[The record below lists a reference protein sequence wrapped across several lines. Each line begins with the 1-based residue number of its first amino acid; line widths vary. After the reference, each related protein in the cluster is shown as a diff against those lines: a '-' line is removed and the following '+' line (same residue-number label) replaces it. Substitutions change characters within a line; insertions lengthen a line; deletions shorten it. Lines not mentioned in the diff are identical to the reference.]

1 MDFSFLNIMIEN
13 FRSTNKADT
22 LSMDVQWH
30 LQVKSSFSVK
40 LLSTAII
47 TIASITT
54 VITSMYLLDVPS
66 QANLKLVFAQG
77 SNEYSSSMTP
87 VNETE
92 ANLTTTATVPTL
104 TTPGEKEF
112 YLFTAEIP
120 DVDEEKLK
128 IAGDAFSIPTMIVN
142 KGDNVTVHF
151 YNVDPVSDERHS
163 FTIGA
168 PYNVDADIAF
178 GESDVVNFLA
188 DHEGIFQYYWYRS
201 KTITMTKLISTTI
214 FLTQ

>member
-1 MDFSFLNIMIEN
+1 L
-13 FRSTNKADT
+13 K
-22 LSMDVQWH
+22 
-30 LQVKSSFSVK
+30 VKTSVSVN

-54 VITSMYLLDVPS
+54 VSTSIYLLDVPS
-66 QANLKLVFAQG
+66 QVNLKLVFAQA
-77 SNEYSSSMTP
+77 SNESSSSVTP
-87 VNETE
+87 VSETG
-92 ANLTTTATVPTL
+92 ANLTITTTATTVPTL
-104 TTPGEKEF
+104 TTPGVKEF

-128 IAGDAFSIPTMIVN
+128 VAGDAFSIPTMIVN

-151 YNVDPVSDERHS
+151 YNVDPVTDERHS

-178 GESDVVNFLA
+178 GESDVVSFMA
-188 DHEGIFQYYWYRS
+188 DHEGIFQYYCKYHLPV
-201 KTITMTKLISTTI
+201 MTGQL
-214 FLTQ
+214 QVVP

>member
-77 SNEYSSSMTP
+77 SNESSSSMTP

-92 ANLTTTATVPTL
+92 ANLTTTTTVPTL

-151 YNVDPVSDERHS
+151 YNVDPVTDERHS

-188 DHEGIFQYYWYRS
+188 DHEGIFQYYCKYHLPV
-201 KTITMTKLISTTI
+201 MTGQL
-214 FLTQ
+214 QVVP

>member
-1 MDFSFLNIMIEN
+1 
-13 FRSTNKADT
+13 
-22 LSMDVQWH
+22 
-30 LQVKSSFSVK
+30 LQVKSSVSVK

-47 TIASITT
+47 AIASITT
-54 VITSMYLLDVPS
+54 VITYMYLFDVPS
-66 QANLKLVFAQG
+66 QVNLRLFFAQG
-77 SNEYSSSMTP
+77 INESSSSMMP

-92 ANLTTTATVPTL
+92 ADLTTTTTATTVPTL
-104 TTPGEKEF
+104 MTPGAKEF

-128 IAGDAFSIPTMIVN
+128 VAGDAFSIPTMIVN

-151 YNVDPVSDERHS
+151 YNVDPVTDERHS

-178 GESDVVNFLA
+178 GESDVVSFVA
-188 DHEGIFQYYWYRS
+188 DHEGIFQYYCKYHLPV
-201 KTITMTKLISTTI
+201 MTGQL
-214 FLTQ
+214 QVVP